1 MRRYGQFCPVAKAA
15 EVFCQRWTAL
25 ILRNITWG
33 AHRFSDIQRGVPMMS
48 PTLLSKRLKS
58 LEQEGILERRAD
70 GRAVSYYLTL
80 AGREFTPI
88 IDAMGA
94 WGQRWARRDLEEGE
108 IDLDLLL
115 WGIERGARADVFG
128 PRGVVRIEFTDQPA
142 HKSLWWFLN
151 EDGRCQLCVDDPGG
165 ETDLF
170 LAATVADFIRIYRG
184 DIALRTALADGILEA
199 IGSYEARE
207 ALADWLNLGPLSA
220 IRPVNAA
227 SGQGRTAARD
237 PAIPAGGMDQP
248 RSM

>member
-58 LEQEGILERRAD
+58 LEQEGILERRAN
-70 GRAVSYYLTL
+70 GRAVSYHLTL

-88 IDAMGA
+88 IEAMGA

-115 WGIERGARADVFG
+115 WGIERGARADAFG
-128 PRGVVRIEFTDQPA
+128 ARGVVRIEFTDQPA
-142 HKSLWWFLN
+142 HKALWWFLN

-184 DIALRTALADGILEA
+184 DIALRTSLADGILEA
-199 IGSYEARE
+199 IGSYEARD
-207 ALADWLNLGPLSA
+207 ALASWLNLGPLSA

-237 PAIPAGGMDQP
+237 PVVPASGMDQD